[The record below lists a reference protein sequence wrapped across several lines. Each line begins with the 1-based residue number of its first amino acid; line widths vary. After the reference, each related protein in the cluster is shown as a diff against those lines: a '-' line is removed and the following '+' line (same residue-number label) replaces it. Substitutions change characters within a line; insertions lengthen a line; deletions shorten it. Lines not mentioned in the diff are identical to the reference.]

1 MPRIGIY
8 AGVPLVVLCV
18 LACAAPAAA
27 WPSHW
32 LPPQRLT
39 WYWQLQGSV
48 KVEPVTATDMDGF
61 DNSAATVA
69 RFHALGQKVICYID
83 VGTAED
89 FRSDDSA
96 FPASVL
102 GQTNGWPG
110 EKWLDIR
117 QLSILEPI
125 ITARFRMCAQKG
137 FDAVEPDNID
147 GYENGTGFPITAA
160 QQLTYD
166 EWIANEVHSLGM
178 AVFQKNDLDQATQLQ
193 PYFDGA
199 LDEQCN
205 QYSECSSFQ
214 PYLSAGKPALN
225 AEYQSS
231 TYPGFCG
238 ADNKL
243 GIMGALY
250 NLDLDGATYQPCFG
264 PSVAA
269 PATGPSPTSP
279 PTPPTPRRKAPNP
292 AVGIGAARLTDHRG
306 EIALRLSCPARES
319 YCAGALELDSVRRF
333 PAAHAAKRQ
342 GRLIALVFGTHR
354 FHITGGHSSAVS
366 VKVSR
371 QALRRFGTAHRI
383 GLVATTTARDRAG
396 RHAKTRRTLMLTLR

>member
-8 AGVPLVVLCV
+8 AGVPLLLAFV
-18 LACAAPAAA
+18 LATTAQAAA

-69 RFHALGQKVICYID
+69 RFHALGQKLICYID

-110 EKWLDIR
+110 EKWLDVR
-117 QLSILEPI
+117 QLSTLEPI
-125 ITARFRMCAQKG
+125 MTARFRMCAEKG

-147 GYENGTGFPITAA
+147 GYENGTGFPITAT

-166 EWIANEVHSLGM
+166 EWVAHEVHALGM
-178 AVFQKNDLDQATQLQ
+178 SVFQKNDPDQASQLQ

-205 QYSECSSFQ
+205 QYSECSSFS
-214 PYLSAGKPALN
+214 PYLSAGKPVLN

-231 TYPGFCG
+231 SYPGFCS
-238 ADNKL
+238 ADNRL

-250 NLDLDGATYQPCFG
+250 NLDLDGTTYQPCFG
-264 PSVAA
+264 PT
-269 PATGPSPTSP
+269 ATPSSPSKPPKPRAKAPSPL
-279 PTPPTPRRKAPNP
+279 
-292 AVGIGAARLTDHRG
+292 VGIGSARLTNHG
-306 EIALRLSCPARES
+306 GAIALRLSCAAGES
-319 YCAGALELDSVRRF
+319 YCAGALQLDSVRRF
-333 PAAHAAKRQ
+333 PAAHVAKRQ
-342 GRLIALVFGTHR
+342 GRLLVALVFGTRR
-354 FHITGGHSSAVS
+354 FHIVGGHSSAVS
-366 VKVSR
+366 VNVSR
-371 QALRRFGTAHRI
+371 QSLRKFGFAHRI
-383 GLVATTTARDRAG
+383 GLLATTTAHDRAG
-396 RHAKTRRTLMLTLR
+396 RHAKSRRTLTLTLR

>member
-18 LACAAPAAA
+18 LASAARAAA

-69 RFHALGQKVICYID
+69 RFHALGQRVICYID

-89 FRSDDSA
+89 FRSDNAS

-110 EKWLDIR
+110 EKWLDVR
-117 QLSILEPI
+117 RLSVLEPI
-125 ITARFRMCAQKG
+125 MTARFRMCAQKG

-147 GYENGTGFPITAA
+147 GYANGTGFPITAA

-166 EWIANEVHSLGM
+166 EWIANEVHALGM
-178 AVFQKNDLDQATQLQ
+178 TVFQKNDPDQSTQLQ
-193 PYFDGA
+193 RYFDGA

-205 QYSECSSFQ
+205 QYAECSSFQ
-214 PYLSAGKPALN
+214 PYLSAGKPVLN

-250 NLDLDGATYQPCFG
+250 NLDLDGAAYQPCFG
-264 PSVAA
+264 PTVTA
-269 PATGPSPTSP
+269 PGKRSSPTGPAKPA
-279 PTPPTPRRKAPNP
+279 KAPTP
-292 AVGIGAARLTDHRG
+292 AVGIGPARLTDHRG
-306 EIALRLSCPARES
+306 AIALRLSCPARES
-319 YCAGALELDSVRRF
+319 FCAGALELESVKRF

-342 GRLIALVFGTHR
+342 RRLLALVFGTQR
-354 FHITGGHSSAVS
+354 FHISGGHSSAVS

-371 QALRRFGTAHRI
+371 QALRRFGAARRI

-396 RHAKTRRTLMLTLR
+396 RHAKSRRTLMLSLH

>member
-18 LACAAPAAA
+18 LASAARAAA

-48 KVEPVTATDMDGF
+48 KVEPVAATDMDGF
-61 DNSAATVA
+61 DNSAAMVA
-69 RFHALGQKVICYID
+69 KFHALGQKVICYID

-89 FRSDDSA
+89 FRSDDSS

-110 EKWLDIR
+110 EKWLDVR
-117 QLSILEPI
+117 QLSILKPI
-125 ITARFRMCAQKG
+125 MTARFRMCAEKG

-166 EWIANEVHSLGM
+166 EWVANEVHSLGM
-178 AVFQKNDLDQATQLQ
+178 TVFQKNDPDQATQLQ

-214 PYLSAGKPALN
+214 PYLSAGKPVLN

-264 PSVAA
+264 PTA
-269 PATGPSPTSP
+269 PARPS
-279 PTPPTPRRKAPNP
+279 PPTPRRKAPVP
-292 AVGIGAARLTDHRG
+292 AVVIGPARLSDHRDA
-306 EIALRLSCPARES
+306 IALRLSCPVRES
-319 YCAGALELDSVRRF
+319 YCAGALQLDSVKRF

-342 GRLIALVFGTHR
+342 SRLLALVFGTQR
-354 FHITGGHSSAVS
+354 FHIGGGHSSVVS

-371 QALRRFGTAHRI
+371 QTLRRFGTAHRI
-383 GLVATTTARDRAG
+383 GIVATTTARDRAG
-396 RHAKTRRTLMLTLR
+396 RQAKSGRTLTLSLL